1 MYLISRETLKS
12 LKLLAIFKCDLMQAS
27 HLDIK
32 CRSSNT
38 VEPTLL
44 RHSICRRCILMLLP
58 FLPLPNVLTAW
69 WNHKALIAMQ
79 ISYYTNSV
87 EKISLGIAYLGAID
101 TNSTNTLEE
110 FTYSSPFDKENPTI
124 TKRCYEEKDEVN
136 ITDLFSWTFFTFF
149 CNYDKFFSQILAD
162 CSDTYP

>member
-1 MYLISRETLKS
+1 
-12 LKLLAIFKCDLMQAS
+12 
-27 HLDIK
+27 
-32 CRSSNT
+32 
-38 VEPTLL
+38 
-44 RHSICRRCILMLLP
+44 
-58 FLPLPNVLTAW
+58 
-69 WNHKALIAMQ
+69 MQ

-149 CNYDKFFSQILAD
+149 CNYDKFFYQILAD